1 MPTQTT
7 TQIALLSGQEIT
19 YTLTR
24 SRRRSIGLQ
33 ISRNGL
39 RITAPLQ
46 TPLSHIDTVLQQKAG
61 WITQKL
67 EQWQRKKSLTLIWSL
82 NTAYPLLNEPWRITQ
97 TPSGEIAMARA
108 LNGETPQPPAIELTP
123 RQIEIF
129 VMNWYQQQAITG
141 FKQRIEFYAHALN
154 VTTPPLRLSQAQT
167 RWGSCNNRGII
178 SLNWRLIQLPL
189 QLVDYVLAHELAH
202 LIEMNHSKAFWE
214 LVESIY
220 PQYRH
225 ARQALR
231 KYGR

>member
-7 TQIALLSGQEIT
+7 TQLATLNGQEIT

-33 ISRNGL
+33 ISQHGL
-39 RITAPLQ
+39 RIAAPLQ

-67 EQWQRKKSLTLIWSL
+67 EQWQRKKSLTLAWSL
-82 NTAYPLLNEPWRITQ
+82 DTTYPLLGEPWCIAQ
-97 TPSGEIAMARA
+97 NPSGEIAMAQA

-129 VMNWYQQQAITG
+129 VMNWYQQQAIAS
-141 FKQRIEFYAHALN
+141 FKQRIGIYAHALN
-154 VTTPPLRLSQAQT
+154 VATPPFRLSQAQT
-167 RWGSCNNRGII
+167 RWGSCNNRGVI

-189 QLVDYVLAHELAH
+189 QLIDYVVAHELAH
-202 LIEMNHSKAFWE
+202 LIEMNHSKAFWK
-214 LVESIY
+214 LVESVC
-220 PQYRH
+220 PKYRE
-225 ARQALR
+225 ARR
-231 KYGR
+231 KLKAYEC